1 MIPKKNYYITLGMLL
16 FSLIASIFISN
27 RAAPVLIALN
37 LDRLPYEING
47 LYGKEDH
54 FSKAIYDE
62 LNADQ
67 HIYRHYTSPAGEL
80 VHLYIGYYGTAKGG
94 RTGHNPHGCLP
105 GQGWAIIQTEKVVAA
120 SEMAGSVMGDAPK
133 VNKIIAKQSRG
144 FLIMYHWYQTRGR
157 KVLDSGVQQNVERF
171 IGKVF
176 RNHNDGAF
184 VQISVFV
191 DDESEVEKAN
201 RLAESFAIKIIN
213 LLPKYWPI
221 EKNT

>member
-1 MIPKKNYYITLGMLL
+1 MIPKKPYYTTLGMLL

-27 RAAPVLIALN
+27 RAAPVLVALN
-37 LDRLPYEING
+37 LDRLPIEING

-54 FSKAIYDE
+54 FSKAIYGE

-67 HIYRHYTSPAGEL
+67 HIYRHYTSPDGEA
-80 VHLYIGYYGTAKGG
+80 VHLYIGYYGTEKGG

-120 SEMAGSVMGDAPK
+120 SEMARSVMDDAPK
-133 VNKIIAKQSRG
+133 INKIIAKQSRG
-144 FLIMYHWYQTRGR
+144 FLIMYHWYQARGQI
-157 KVLDSGVQQNVERF
+157 VLDSGAQQNIERF

-184 VQISVFV
+184 VQISVFA
-191 DDESEVEKAN
+191 DDEGEVEKAN
-201 RLAESFAIKIIN
+201 KLANSFANKMID
-213 LLPKYWPI
+213 LLPKYWPL
-221 EKNT
+221 EKNI